1 MDIMKASFL
10 GDATAGTFKRKIE
23 RDYFKKYAD
32 DFLWIDGSMPLAN
45 SPKFFVYEGEIPAA
59 GIIAERE
66 VDREG
71 LDQYLERYWK
81 ESTFEYLGG
90 EPVLLDLVCMLG
102 LKHSA
107 EDTQYLAAFKEMST
121 LAIRAEMDQLLR
133 FKSISP
139 VSIQFFHVY
148 DESEIDAFN
157 FHLHH
162 LIFLL

>member
-1 MDIMKASFL
+1 MDVMKASFPD
-10 GDATAGTFKRKIE
+10 DATAGTFKRKIE

-32 DFLWIDGSMPLAN
+32 DFLWLDGLMPLAN
-45 SPKFFVYEGEIPAA
+45 SPKFFVYEGEIPAS
-59 GIIAERE
+59 GIMVERD

-102 LKHSA
+102 RKRST

-148 DESEIDAFN
+148 EESENDAFN